1 MITSSKRLRAQGSKV
16 AIWVVCIA
24 LAVTGTVW
32 GGYAWVTRDRTP
44 SCSWPLRIRGTATA
58 QEAGL
63 VRCYLRAL
71 ARRNM
76 ADLYAIADNIPK
88 VRITEADLKY
98 SADAR
103 SGIATAYFSPSSIST
118 SYVGL
123 TINYADGAVESTGIL
138 NMAAMGGSSTWRMA
152 IGSNS

>member
-1 MITSSKRLRAQGSKV
+1 
-16 AIWVVCIA
+16 
-24 LAVTGTVW
+24 
-32 GGYAWVTRDRTP
+32 
-44 SCSWPLRIRGTATA
+44 
-58 QEAGL
+58 
-63 VRCYLRAL
+63 
-71 ARRNM
+71 M